1 MRRLLVLFSFIFG
14 IACYSADWYTGPE
27 VDGYER
33 YGSYSDMSGWFEFP
47 PGEYFAIWLDASG
60 DHGHGHAL
68 FLDHECYDH
77 VHAPEGHTCPETG
90 ICPYSIGHHTS
101 YSFKGKFSAGRYWFW
116 FDDGDFQIFRKTTC
130 DLCGKKIESGSKH
143 KQVCPVVS
151 GAFYCGE
158 ESEHVSTFTCH
169 NGIAHKVC
177 SHISYQY
184 QVPCGYPLKNL
195 ETCQITICQLCGET
209 HESAK
214 HGDGDTGGSGGS
226 GGSGSGDGGDGGGTG
241 GDGGDGG
248 DGGGTGG
255 DGGDG
260 GGTGGDGGDGGGTG
274 GEGGGTGGDGGG
286 TGGDGGGTG
295 GDGGGTGGDG
305 GDGGDG
311 GGTGGDGGDGGND
324 PYPPGGNED
333 PPPKVDEGDNDG
345 GGGGGGGDGD
355 GGGNV
360 ITAPSLDDWALEFE
374 GPVVD
379 NAPSDSDIKSAVT
392 GSAAM
397 DELHKHVDD
406 LTLLGRKSPSLEF
419 PLKWTGLV
427 DENPVL
433 YFEDYENLIL
443 PLRNFLKVIVYVL
456 GGVWW
461 FQIILKVF

>member
-248 DGGGTGG
+248 
-255 DGGDG
+255 
-260 GGTGGDGGDGGGTG
+260 
-274 GEGGGTGGDGGG
+274 
-286 TGGDGGGTG
+286 
-295 GDGGGTGGDG
+295 
-305 GDGGDG
+305 
-311 GGTGGDGGDGGND
+311 ND

>member
-47 PGEYFAIWLDASG
+47 PGEYFAIWLDAAG

-90 ICPYSIGHHTS
+90 VCPYSIGHHTS

-151 GAFYCGE
+151 DAFYCGE

-226 GGSGSGDGGDGGGTG
+226 GGSGSGDGGNTGGDGGNTG

-248 DGGGTGG
+248 NTGG
-255 DGGDG
+255 D
-260 GGTGGDGGDGGGTG
+260 
-274 GEGGGTGGDGGG
+274 
-286 TGGDGGGTG
+286 
-295 GDGGGTGGDG
+295 
-305 GDGGDG
+305 
-311 GGTGGDGGDGGND
+311 GGDGGDGGND

-333 PPPKVDEGDNDG
+333 PPPKVDDDD
-345 GGGGGGGDGD
+345 GGGDGGGD
-355 GGGNV
+355 GGSGNGDFKGDSV
-360 ITAPSLDDWALEFE
+360 GEGEFSEVDKGNFNAFKGDGPDFITDIVPSNVGQSA
-374 GPVVD
+374 PVVVIPFPAVVGVSQNIVID
-379 NAPSDSDIKSAVT
+379 FGAEPGATIFRTIREILAGLVYVGAFIILIKI
-392 GSAAM
+392 
-397 DELHKHVDD
+397 L
-406 LTLLGRKSPSLEF
+406 RSLE
-419 PLKWTGLV
+419 
-427 DENPVL
+427 
-433 YFEDYENLIL
+433 Y
-443 PLRNFLKVIVYVL
+443 
-456 GGVWW
+456 
-461 FQIILKVF
+461 

>member
-143 KQVCPVVS
+143 KQICPVVS

-226 GGSGSGDGGDGGGTG
+226 GGSGSGDGGGTG
-241 GDGGDGG
+241 GD
-248 DGGGTGG
+248 
-255 DGGDG
+255 
-260 GGTGGDGGDGGGTG
+260 
-274 GEGGGTGGDGGG
+274 GGGTGGDGGG

-305 GDGGDG
+305 GGTGGDG
-311 GGTGGDGGDGGND
+311 GGTGGDGGGTGGDGGGG
-324 PYPPGGNED
+324 GGNTD
-333 PPPKVDEGDNDG
+333 PPPVDPPPVDPPPVDPPPVDPP
-345 GGGGGGGDGD
+345 GGGGGGGDDDGD
-355 GGGNV
+355 GGSFSGTSVGEGKFSEVDKGNFNPFSP
-360 ITAPSLDDWALEFE
+360 AGE
-374 GPVVD
+374 GPGFLTGIVPSNVGQIAPVVTIPF
-379 NAPSDSDIKSAVT
+379 PSILKISASIVIDFGAEPGATIFKAIRAILAGLVYVGAFIILIKI
-392 GSAAM
+392 
-397 DELHKHVDD
+397 L
-406 LTLLGRKSPSLEF
+406 RSLE
-419 PLKWTGLV
+419 
-427 DENPVL
+427 
-433 YFEDYENLIL
+433 Y
-443 PLRNFLKVIVYVL
+443 
-456 GGVWW
+456 
-461 FQIILKVF
+461 

>member
-151 GAFYCGE
+151 GAVYCGE

-226 GGSGSGDGGDGGGTG
+226 GGSGEGGS
-241 GDGGDGG
+241 
-248 DGGGTGG
+248 
-255 DGGDG
+255 
-260 GGTGGDGGDGGGTG
+260 
-274 GEGGGTGGDGGG
+274 GEGGSGEGGSGEGGSG
-286 TGGDGGGTG
+286 EGGSGEGGSGEG
-295 GDGGGTGGDG
+295 GSGEGGSG
-305 GDGGDG
+305 
-311 GGTGGDGGDGGND
+311 
-324 PYPPGGNED
+324 
-333 PPPKVDEGDNDG
+333 
-345 GGGGGGGDGD
+345 
-355 GGGNV
+355 
-360 ITAPSLDDWALEFE
+360 
-374 GPVVD
+374 
-379 NAPSDSDIKSAVT
+379 
-392 GSAAM
+392 
-397 DELHKHVDD
+397 
-406 LTLLGRKSPSLEF
+406 
-419 PLKWTGLV
+419 
-427 DENPVL
+427 
-433 YFEDYENLIL
+433 
-443 PLRNFLKVIVYVL
+443 
-456 GGVWW
+456 
-461 FQIILKVF
+461 

>member
-1 MRRLLVLFSFIFG
+1 MRRLLVLFSFICG

-226 GGSGSGDGGDGGGTG
+226 GGSGEGGSGEGGDGGGDDTDPPVDPPPEPPEEG
-241 GDGGDGG
+241 EGGG
-248 DGGGTGG
+248 DGGGDGESGNGDFKGDSVGEGEFSEVDKGNFNAFKG
-255 DGGDG
+255 DGPDFI
-260 GGTGGDGGDGGGTG
+260 TDIV
-274 GEGGGTGGDGGG
+274 
-286 TGGDGGGTG
+286 
-295 GDGGGTGGDG
+295 
-305 GDGGDG
+305 
-311 GGTGGDGGDGGND
+311 
-324 PYPPGGNED
+324 PS
-333 PPPKVDEGDNDG
+333 
-345 GGGGGGGDGD
+345 
-355 GGGNV
+355 NV
-360 ITAPSLDDWALEFE
+360 GQSA
-374 GPVVD
+374 PVVVIPFPAVVGVSQNIVID
-379 NAPSDSDIKSAVT
+379 FGAEPGATIFRTIREILAGLVYVGAFIILIKI
-392 GSAAM
+392 
-397 DELHKHVDD
+397 L
-406 LTLLGRKSPSLEF
+406 RSLE
-419 PLKWTGLV
+419 
-427 DENPVL
+427 
-433 YFEDYENLIL
+433 Y
-443 PLRNFLKVIVYVL
+443 
-456 GGVWW
+456 
-461 FQIILKVF
+461 

>member
-241 GDGGDGG
+241 GDGG
-248 DGGGTGG
+248 
-255 DGGDG
+255 
-260 GGTGGDGGDGGGTG
+260 
-274 GEGGGTGGDGGG
+274 
-286 TGGDGGGTG
+286 GTG

-406 LTLLGRKSPSLEF
+406 LTSLGRKSPSLEF

>member
-143 KQVCPVVS
+143 KQICPVVS

-226 GGSGSGDGGDGGGTG
+226 GGSGSGDGGGTG
-241 GDGGDGG
+241 GD
-248 DGGGTGG
+248 
-255 DGGDG
+255 
-260 GGTGGDGGDGGGTG
+260 
-274 GEGGGTGGDGGG
+274 GGGTGGDGGG

-305 GDGGDG
+305 GG
-311 GGTGGDGGDGGND
+311 GGGNT
-324 PYPPGGNED
+324 D
-333 PPPKVDEGDNDG
+333 PPPVDPPPVDPPPVDPPPVDPP
-345 GGGGGGGDGD
+345 GGGGGGGDDDGD
-355 GGGNV
+355 GGSFSGTSVGEGKFSEVDKGNFNPFSP
-360 ITAPSLDDWALEFE
+360 AGE
-374 GPVVD
+374 GPGFLTGIVPSNVGQIAPVVTIPF
-379 NAPSDSDIKSAVT
+379 PSILKISASIVIDFGAEPGATIFKAIRAILAGLVYVGAFIILIKI
-392 GSAAM
+392 
-397 DELHKHVDD
+397 L
-406 LTLLGRKSPSLEF
+406 RSLE
-419 PLKWTGLV
+419 
-427 DENPVL
+427 
-433 YFEDYENLIL
+433 Y
-443 PLRNFLKVIVYVL
+443 
-456 GGVWW
+456 
-461 FQIILKVF
+461 

>member
-143 KQVCPVVS
+143 KQICPVVS

-226 GGSGSGDGGDGGGTG
+226 GGSGSGDGG
-241 GDGGDGG
+241 
-248 DGGGTGG
+248 
-255 DGGDG
+255 
-260 GGTGGDGGDGGGTG
+260 
-274 GEGGGTGGDGGG
+274 GTGGDGGG

-305 GDGGDG
+305 GG
-311 GGTGGDGGDGGND
+311 GGGNT
-324 PYPPGGNED
+324 D
-333 PPPKVDEGDNDG
+333 PPPVDPPPVDPPPVDPPPVDPP
-345 GGGGGGGDGD
+345 GGGGGGGDDDGD
-355 GGGNV
+355 GGSFSGTSVGEGKFSEVDKGNFNPFSP
-360 ITAPSLDDWALEFE
+360 AGE
-374 GPVVD
+374 GPGFLTGIVPSNVGQIAPVVTIPF
-379 NAPSDSDIKSAVT
+379 PSILKISASIVIDFGAEPGATIFKAIRAILAGLVYVGAFIILIKI
-392 GSAAM
+392 
-397 DELHKHVDD
+397 L
-406 LTLLGRKSPSLEF
+406 RSLE
-419 PLKWTGLV
+419 
-427 DENPVL
+427 
-433 YFEDYENLIL
+433 Y
-443 PLRNFLKVIVYVL
+443 
-456 GGVWW
+456 
-461 FQIILKVF
+461 

>member
-143 KQVCPVVS
+143 KQICPVVS

-226 GGSGSGDGGDGGGTG
+226 GGSGSGDGGGTG
-241 GDGGDGG
+241 GD
-248 DGGGTGG
+248 
-255 DGGDG
+255 
-260 GGTGGDGGDGGGTG
+260 
-274 GEGGGTGGDGGG
+274 GGGTGGDGGG

-305 GDGGDG
+305 GG
-311 GGTGGDGGDGGND
+311 GGGNT
-324 PYPPGGNED
+324 D
-333 PPPKVDEGDNDG
+333 PPPVDPPPVDPPPVDPPPVDPP
-345 GGGGGGGDGD
+345 GGGGGGGDDDGD
-355 GGGNV
+355 GGSFSGTSVGEGKFSEVDKGNFNPFSPAGAGSGFLTGIV
-360 ITAPSLDDWALEFE
+360 PSNVGQIA
-374 GPVVD
+374 PVVTIPF
-379 NAPSDSDIKSAVT
+379 PSILKISASIVIDFGAEPGATIFKAIRAILAGLVYVGAFIILIKI
-392 GSAAM
+392 
-397 DELHKHVDD
+397 L
-406 LTLLGRKSPSLEF
+406 RSLE
-419 PLKWTGLV
+419 
-427 DENPVL
+427 
-433 YFEDYENLIL
+433 Y
-443 PLRNFLKVIVYVL
+443 
-456 GGVWW
+456 
-461 FQIILKVF
+461 

>member
-226 GGSGSGDGGDGGGTG
+226 GGSGEGGSGEGGDGGGDDTDPPVDPPPEPPEEG
-241 GDGGDGG
+241 EGGG
-248 DGGGTGG
+248 DGGGDGESGNGDFKGDSVGEGEFSEVDKGNFNAFKG
-255 DGGDG
+255 DGPDFI
-260 GGTGGDGGDGGGTG
+260 TDIV
-274 GEGGGTGGDGGG
+274 
-286 TGGDGGGTG
+286 
-295 GDGGGTGGDG
+295 
-305 GDGGDG
+305 
-311 GGTGGDGGDGGND
+311 
-324 PYPPGGNED
+324 PS
-333 PPPKVDEGDNDG
+333 
-345 GGGGGGGDGD
+345 
-355 GGGNV
+355 NV
-360 ITAPSLDDWALEFE
+360 GQSA
-374 GPVVD
+374 PVVVIPFPAVVGVSQNIVID
-379 NAPSDSDIKSAVT
+379 FGAEPGATIFRTIREILAGLVYVGAFIILIKI
-392 GSAAM
+392 
-397 DELHKHVDD
+397 L
-406 LTLLGRKSPSLEF
+406 RSLE
-419 PLKWTGLV
+419 
-427 DENPVL
+427 
-433 YFEDYENLIL
+433 Y
-443 PLRNFLKVIVYVL
+443 
-456 GGVWW
+456 
-461 FQIILKVF
+461 

>member
-60 DHGHGHAL
+60 NHGHGHAL

-90 ICPYSIGHHTS
+90 VCPYSIGHHTS

-209 HESAK
+209 HESAR

-248 DGGGTGG
+248 GTGG

-260 GGTGGDGGDGGGTG
+260 GGT
-274 GEGGGTGGDGGG
+274 
-286 TGGDGGGTG
+286 
-295 GDGGGTGGDG
+295 G

-333 PPPKVDEGDNDG
+333 PPPKVDEDDNDG

-374 GPVVD
+374 GPAVD

-406 LTLLGRKSPSLEF
+406 LTSLGRKSPSLEF